1 MDIVPFSILIGG
13 SASLIFTAATV
24 IVIINFR
31 RLCGCCLRKEAN
43 IVSINNPVNNPVNEW
58 K

>member
-1 MDIVPFSILIGG
+1 MDIVPYSILIGG

-43 IVSINNPVNNPVNEW
+43 IVSINNPVKNPVNEW